1 MAAAVLTA
9 SAAPAVPA
17 RVQLGNRVLGA
28 AVLGSAVVHLAVLA
42 LIPHAPLWTA
52 LLLAMTAWCLKC
64 AWCVLRGGNALELL
78 GMCAAMGAAHIAMV
92 VGMPWFTGHHD
103 GHAGHP
109 ASHAVPML
117 LIALMEFAL
126 MFASALVVR
135 RRHAGAANAANLPVP
150 AALSRP

>member
-9 SAAPAVPA
+9 SAAAPAAPA
-17 RVQLGNRVLGA
+17 RVPSGHRVLGW
-28 AVLGSAVVHLAVLA
+28 AVLGSAAVHLAVLA
-42 LIPHAPLWTA
+42 LIPHSALWTVV
-52 LLLAMTAWCLKC
+52 LLAMTAWCLKC

-92 VGMPWFTGHHD
+92 VGMPWFAGHHG
-103 GHAGHP
+103 GHSGHP
-109 ASHAVPML
+109 SSHAVPML

-135 RRHAGAANAANLPVP
+135 RQHTQPRHG
-150 AALSRP
+150 

>member
-9 SAAPAVPA
+9 SAAPAAPVPA
-17 RVQLGNRVLGA
+17 GHRLLGWA
-28 AVLGSAVVHLAVLA
+28 ALGSAAVHLAVLA
-42 LIPHAPLWTA
+42 LIPHSPLWTV

-64 AWCVLRGGNALELL
+64 AWCVLRGGSALELL

-92 VGMPWFTGHHD
+92 VPMPWFAGHHG

-109 ASHAVPML
+109 VSHAGPML

-135 RRHAGAANAANLPVP
+135 RQHDKTSSAENLPTP
-150 AALSRP
+150 AQLARP